1 MSPLTGLGTRLRL
14 RLPGGGRDLPAR
26 TAILLTN
33 PRSGSTWLLD
43 VLRAHPR
50 IRMIPRA
57 TVFRALRM
65 DGRRYPLDLSGG
77 PDADRRIEVRP
88 GQWEAIPSFDAG
100 IAVPGLAA
108 LPLCGVEKCHP
119 HFFDHRVE
127 RFAGDLELLGRATRV
142 RMVYQVRDPR
152 SSIVSFL
159 RYQQRNPA
167 WNAERAPVEVVAH
180 MRRIFQSLREVAVRL
195 PGVIVDYRDLK
206 KDLPGVVAQLLG
218 FLWEEEDL
226 GGQAGHRELLDSIA
240 EITRR
245 EVRETGRGSFLGGA
259 ESRVDAEAEA
269 LFRHCAPDL
278 EAADEAY
285 QRLLDLPGRIEA
297 QGGEGV

>member
-1 MSPLTGLGTRLRL
+1 VSPLTGLGTRLRL
-14 RLPGGGRDLPAR
+14 RLPGAGRNLPER

-50 IRMIPRA
+50 IGMMPRA

-65 DGRRYPLDLSGG
+65 DGRRYPLDLSAG

-88 GQWEAIPSFDAG
+88 GQWEAIPSFDAD
-100 IAVPGLAA
+100 IAVPGLEA

-159 RYQQRNPA
+159 RYQQRNPS

-180 MRRIFQSLREVAVRL
+180 MHRIFQSMLEVARKV
-195 PGVIVDYRDLK
+195 PGVSVDYADLK
-206 KDLPGVVAQLLG
+206 RDFQGVVAQLLE
-218 FLWEEEDL
+218 FLWEQDP
-226 GGQAGHRELLDSIA
+226 GAAARHREVLGPIA

-245 EVRETGRGSFLGGA
+245 EVRETGRGSFLGAG
-259 ESRVDAEAEA
+259 ESRMDEEAEA
-269 LFRHCAPDL
+269 LFRRCAPDL

-285 QRLLDLPGRIEA
+285 QRILDLPGRIEA
-297 QGGEGV
+297 QAGEER